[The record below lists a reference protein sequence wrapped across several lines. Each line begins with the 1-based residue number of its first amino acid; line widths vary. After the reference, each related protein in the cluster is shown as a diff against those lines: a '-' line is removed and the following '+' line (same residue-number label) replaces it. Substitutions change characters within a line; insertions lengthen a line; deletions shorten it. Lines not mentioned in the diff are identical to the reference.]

1 MPPRGS
7 TKEASFG
14 AECRREEVIRK
25 RADSIFAFGIFDR
38 PPPPDRRPEP
48 GEWPE
53 KAKQG
58 RDRHDLERGPRA
70 ELLDHRPRIATLVSS
85 VLVERCPECG
95 IRGHGQED
103 PPPRTHERRR
113 DSQQTDVVL
122 HVLDHV
128 EESDK
133 IERSG
138 KRRRSSLTRD
148 DRERATF
155 SRGGQ
160 VLEAS
165 FEAEGGV
172 LPRERRENVPVSAA
186 ELQNSCA
193 G

>member
-14 AECRREEVIRK
+14 PERRREEVIRK
-25 RADSIFAFGIFDR
+25 RADSIFAFGVFDR

-48 GEWPE
+48 GEGPE

-58 RDRHDLERGPRA
+58 RDRHDLERGLTA
-70 ELLDHRPRIATLVSS
+70 ELLHHRPRIAPLVSG

-103 PPPRTHERRR
+103 PPVRTHERRS
-113 DSQQTDVVL
+113 DPQQTDVVL

-133 IERSG
+133 VERSG
-138 KRRRSSLTRD
+138 KRRRASFTGD
-148 DRERATF
+148 DGERAT
-155 SRGGQ
+155 SPRGAQ

>member
-1 MPPRGS
+1 MAPRGS
-7 TKEASFG
+7 AEEAPLG
-14 AECRREEVIRK
+14 PERRREQVIRK

-38 PPPPDRRPEP
+38 PPPPDRRPDP
-48 GEWPE
+48 GEGPE

-58 RDRHDLERGPRA
+58 RDRHDLERGLHA
-70 ELLDHRPRIATLVSS
+70 ELLDHRPRIAPLVSG

-128 EESDK
+128 EEADK
-133 IERSG
+133 VERSG

-148 DRERATF
+148 DRQRAVPP
-155 SRGGQ
+155 RGGQ